1 MPLINLKSVN
11 EAVIHLQRGDL
22 VIYPTETAY
31 ALGADATNAKAIR
44 KIFKIK
50 QRSKNKPLP
59 FIVAS
64 LSMAERYVY
73 FSKDLKILAKHHW
86 PGPLTLVAPIKKS
99 QLSGSLNYQGR
110 TAALRVSSNALA
122 KKLSQLLGRPI
133 AATSA
138 NISGQGNIYNVS
150 AIRKKFANATDK
162 IYFLSGGTLPRR
174 KPSTIVALKNGKLIV
189 LRHGAVSPKP

>member
-1 MPLINLKSVN
+1 
-11 EAVIHLQRGDL
+11 
-22 VIYPTETAY
+22 
-31 ALGADATNAKAIR
+31 
-44 KIFKIK
+44 
-50 QRSKNKPLP
+50 
-59 FIVAS
+59 
-64 LSMAERYVY
+64 MAERYVY